1 MMMTHNRD
9 PRTHAI
15 IGAAME
21 VHNVLGRGFLEH
33 VYQSALAVELA
44 ARGIPYRREADLP
57 IWYKGRVLDCHFR
70 ADFICFDEIIVELK
84 ALDQLGN
91 VEMAQILN
99 YLKATGL
106 RVGLLLNFGG
116 RRLEYQRVVMS
127 PTEIDPQIDA
137 DARR

>member
-1 MMMTHNRD
+1 MTTDNRD

-33 VYQSALAVELA
+33 VYQSALAVELT
-44 ARGIPYRREADLP
+44 ARAVPYCREADLP
-57 IWYKGRVLDCHFR
+57 IWYKGRILDCHYR
-70 ADFICFDEIIVELK
+70 ADFICFDSVIVELK
-84 ALDQLGN
+84 AIDQLGN
-91 VEMAQILN
+91 VEMAQMLN

-106 RVGLLLNFGG
+106 HLGLLLNFGA

-127 PTEIDPQIDA
+127 HQEIDPQIHA
-137 DARR
+137 EERR